1 MTQFTL
7 PRTEEKSDYVRAMF
21 DRIAG
26 RYDLINDAMTLGHH
40 RAWKNAVMKH
50 VRPQPGD
57 RALDLATGTGDI
69 ARRLKKVCAEVT
81 ALDFSSEMLVMARQ
95 RGEDGITW
103 VQGDMLALNYSDS
116 SFEVVT
122 VGYGLRNVVD
132 VPRALS
138 EAFRVLS
145 PGGRFASLD
154 LARPRWPVTAPF
166 MNFFSNRV
174 VPLIG
179 KTISGDADAYK
190 YLPESNATFL
200 SQDELA
206 EALKAVGFVDVKV
219 QDLLGGASAIV
230 SGRRP

>member
-1 MTQFTL
+1 MTYTL
-7 PRTEEKSDYVRAMF
+7 PKSDEKSDYVRAMF

-50 VRPQPGD
+50 VRPRAGD
-57 RALDLATGTGDI
+57 RALDLATGTGDL
-69 ARRLKKVCAEVT
+69 ARRLKRATEPVT
-81 ALDFSSEMLVMARQ
+81 ALDFSAEMLVRARQ

-103 VQGDMLALNYSDS
+103 LQGDMLALPFADG

-132 VPRALS
+132 IPRALA
-138 EAFRVLS
+138 EAFRVLT

-154 LARPRWPVTAPF
+154 LARPRWPITAPF
-166 MNFFSNRV
+166 MNFFSHRV

-179 KTISGDADAYK
+179 KTISGDADAYT
-190 YLPESNATFL
+190 YLPESNAAFL

-206 EALKAVGFVDVKV
+206 EALKAAGFVDVKV

-230 SGRRP
+230 SGTKP